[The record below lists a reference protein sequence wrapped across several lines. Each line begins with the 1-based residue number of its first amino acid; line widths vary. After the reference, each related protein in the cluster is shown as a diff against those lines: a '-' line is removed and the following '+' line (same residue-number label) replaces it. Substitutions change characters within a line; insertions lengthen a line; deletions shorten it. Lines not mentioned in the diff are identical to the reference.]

1 MIKQEY
7 YTAMSIKMWIKL
19 FTWMREWTGITAFH
33 TTGQKI
39 VSDNIIV
46 PIQVP
51 TLLILNDYHNDSQ
64 IDRSNQI
71 GNIRSEI

>member
-46 PIQVP
+46 PIYVP
-51 TLLILNDYHNDSQ
+51 TLLFLNNTTATQ

-71 GNIRSEI
+71 GNIKSGI